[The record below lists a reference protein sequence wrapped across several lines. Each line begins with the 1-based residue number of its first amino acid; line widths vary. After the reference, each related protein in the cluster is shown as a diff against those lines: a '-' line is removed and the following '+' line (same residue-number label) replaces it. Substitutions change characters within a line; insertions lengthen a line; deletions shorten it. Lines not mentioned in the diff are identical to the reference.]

1 MSDADSDRKM
11 VVNDRAYDY
20 LGIPNGLQGQGYNF
34 ETDSDSDSEMV

>member
-34 ETDSDSDSEMV
+34 ETDSDSEMV